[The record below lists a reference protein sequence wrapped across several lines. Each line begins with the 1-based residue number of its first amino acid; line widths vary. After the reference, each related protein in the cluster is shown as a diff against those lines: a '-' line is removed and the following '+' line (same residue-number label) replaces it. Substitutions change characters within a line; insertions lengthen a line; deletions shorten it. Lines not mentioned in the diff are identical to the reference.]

1 MTINFPKLTTYQQ
14 EAYDWLKDPYM
25 QGKVLVIKS
34 VRQSGKTFFIE
45 VELTLMALK
54 HPGSVSIIYEPTLA
68 LARNVYKSMSKTF
81 EDNNLLKTA
90 NGQLLEIEFNNGSQ
104 ILFKSTEQMSR
115 GLTVSGLLVLDECAY
130 LDNEQIFSILPL
142 ANAKNAPLIIAST
155 PFTMDGYFFEM
166 YMKGLENEQTL
177 IKTFD
182 WSKHP
187 EIDRFLTP
195 EKKELYK
202 QTMSRQKYQTEILGE
217 FLTNDGLLFQ
227 GMDKVIGE
235 PDREATAIN
244 IGIDFATGTEND
256 FTVLAAINNY
266 GQMVQINRTNHLS
279 PMEQV
284 DWLIGLIA
292 DLKERYQIGTI
303 LCEFNSI
310 GAVYIDAMKKKL
322 PQGLQLTNWITSNKS
337 KQDLV
342 TTLQIAIENGR
353 IRLLNEPNLLNEL
366 RHYQADINVKTKT
379 VTYNGYKCNDDMVM
393 ATMFAYWS
401 YKKGLGNFSISFA

>member
-1 MTINFPKLTTYQQ
+1 
-14 EAYDWLKDPYM
+14 
-25 QGKVLVIKS
+25 
-34 VRQSGKTFFIE
+34 
-45 VELTLMALK
+45 
-54 HPGSVSIIYEPTLA
+54 
-68 LARNVYKSMSKTF
+68 
-81 EDNNLLKTA
+81 
-90 NGQLLEIEFNNGSQ
+90 
-104 ILFKSTEQMSR
+104 
-115 GLTVSGLLVLDECAY
+115 
-130 LDNEQIFSILPL
+130 
-142 ANAKNAPLIIAST
+142 
-155 PFTMDGYFFEM
+155 
-166 YMKGLENEQTL
+166 
-177 IKTFD
+177 
-182 WSKHP
+182 
-187 EIDRFLTP
+187 
-195 EKKELYK
+195 
-202 QTMSRQKYQTEILGE
+202 
-217 FLTNDGLLFQ
+217 
-227 GMDKVIGE
+227 
-235 PDREATAIN
+235 
-244 IGIDFATGTEND
+244 
-256 FTVLAAINNY
+256 
-266 GQMVQINRTNHLS
+266 
-279 PMEQV
+279 MEQV